1 MNGVHT
7 TDDGDSRVVT
17 AAPREA
23 SPGPAGGLMSPGEV
37 AGDPG
42 LTVAERREILASW
55 ASDARAV
62 PGAPT
67 LRQLDNG
74 AVVRV
79 EDVLRALG
87 ALGDGAGGRRA
98 GGRRAGA
105 GRVRPL
111 ARLRRRSLERLGAAL
126 WRRWSDDDDDEPP
139 PCPAVVGRPMGGPLA
154 GGEAVDAGLVLAA

>member
-1 MNGVHT
+1 MNGVQT
-7 TDDGDSRVVT
+7 TEDGGSRVVT
-17 AAPREA
+17 AGAHEA
-23 SPGPAGGLMSPGEV
+23 SSGRAGGFMSAGEV

-55 ASDARAV
+55 ASDARTV

-79 EDVLRALG
+79 ADVLRALG
-87 ALGDGAGGRRA
+87 TLGDAA

-105 GRVRPL
+105 GRVRLL
-111 ARLRRRSLERLGAAL
+111 ARVRRRSLGRLGAAL

-139 PCPAVVGRPMGGPLA
+139 PCPAVAGRPMGGPLA